1 MPQIRILKDVNNNTI
16 DISSENLSNFNTTV
30 ISPISTKLTRVLYN
44 GSTDT
49 TSLSGTTVEVTA
61 TNFNVTGHTGTVL
74 FTGDVESSLS
84 NPSSTKPLQT
94 KVIISNFVQKTRTI
108 AGINLANNISAQS
121 LTNAIISN
129 VEEGLFDIESKT
141 SDVDWDSD

>member
-1 MPQIRILKDVNNNTI
+1 MPEIRILKDVNNNTI

-30 ISPISTKLTRVLYN
+30 IYPIATAITRIAYTS
-44 GSTDT
+44 GTDT
-49 TSLSGTTVEVTA
+49 TTLSGTNVNISA

-74 FTGDVESSLS
+74 FTGDVESSLT
-84 NPSSTKPLQT
+84 NQSSTKPLQT

-108 AGINLANNISAQS
+108 AGIDLSSNISAQN

-129 VEEGLFDIESKT
+129 VEAGLFDIESKT
-141 SDVDWDSD
+141 SDTDWDSD